1 MAVTTHVYEELAVR
15 CIGTYGIA
23 HQRIS
28 SIWQLKEA
36 SMFMILCSTD
46 SALFDS
52 SFAGTVEQLI
62 ASGVQEL
69 STGQGSA
76 SNFFGGYIQQGKP
89 IPILD
94 LNGSV
99 PPTNANYFLTT
110 SGYLG
115 TFGNGLKYRP
125 FVTPSVPQ
133 PVSLSKNGYM
143 PFWSIRSSFSA
154 KSAIVAMELPDSTA
168 STLYSRSHPLVMIDF
183 GGSRT
188 ADQATLEFTVNW
200 NSNGLMNWT
209 R

>member
-28 SIWQLKEA
+28 TIWQLKEA

-52 SFAGTVEQLI
+52 SFTGTVEQLI
-62 ASGVQEL
+62 ASGVQEI
-69 STGQGSA
+69 SSGQGSS
-76 SNFFGGYIQQGKP
+76 SNSFGGYIQQGKP
-89 IPILD
+89 IPILP

-99 PPTNANYFLTT
+99 PPTLANYFVS
-110 SGYLG
+110 SGYVG

-125 FVTPSVPQ
+125 FLTPSVPQ
-133 PVSLSKNGYM
+133 SVGLSKNGFT
-143 PFWSIRSSFSA
+143 PFWYIRSSFSA

-188 ADQATLEFTVNW
+188 ADEATLEFTVNW